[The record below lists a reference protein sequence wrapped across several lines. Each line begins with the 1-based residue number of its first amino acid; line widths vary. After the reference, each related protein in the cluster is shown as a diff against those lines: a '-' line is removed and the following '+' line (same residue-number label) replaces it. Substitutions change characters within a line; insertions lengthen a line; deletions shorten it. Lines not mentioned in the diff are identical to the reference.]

1 MKAKPFDVVQERKT
15 FMDNTFSL
23 AKSLHFIN
31 LAKQYLDDVRRGTN
45 GEVKLIFNQYIQK
58 CDWILGDLKNR
69 LNQQSREALAK
80 ELEGSLDMDAIMDKV
95 IHLDNQQIAFI
106 ETVIDALIKGEEVI
120 VEHKN
125 ENTCQE

>member
-31 LAKQYLDDVRRGTN
+31 LAKQYLDDVRRGAN

-106 ETVIDALIKGEEVI
+106 ETVIDALIRGEEVI

-125 ENTCQE
+125 QKNDE